1 MKPLIIEQEFKTPKV
16 DFNHKNGKL
25 ILKGRSI
32 HENSP
37 KFFQPLLDW
46 IDNYCQSP
54 HETTHVHIE
63 LEYYNSS
70 SHRALSKLLD
80 KMQELHKGGHVVK
93 VKWYYEIG
101 DIGVKEDGENLKADF
116 DYSFE
121 VLEL

>member
-1 MKPLIIEQEFKTPKV
+1 MIIEREFKTPEV
-16 DFNHKNGKL
+16 DFNHQNGKL
-25 ILKGRSI
+25 TLKGRSI

-37 KFFQPLLDW
+37 KFFQSLLDW
-46 IDNYCQSP
+46 IDNYSLSP
-54 HETTHVHIE
+54 QAATNLHIE

-93 VKWYYEIG
+93 AKWYYETG
-101 DIGVKEDGENLKADF
+101 DIGVKEDGENLKVNY

-121 VLEL
+121 VIEL